1 MPTSPEKIESLLGF
15 ALRAGKVAF
24 GYDTLS
30 GLSRSR
36 LHLVLFADDLQEN
49 TQKKLLRL
57 TADRKIPAIRCV
69 RPLEEALHKPGVKVV
84 GITNKQMAKAM
95 TRFANENFILI
106 PEVD

>member
-36 LHLVLFADDLQEN
+36 LHLVRFAGEHAEKAAAPNRGSQDPGD
-49 TQKKLLRL
+49 T
-57 TADRKIPAIRCV
+57 V
-69 RPLEEALHKPGVKVV
+69 RPTARRG
-84 GITNKQMAKAM
+84 
-95 TRFANENFILI
+95 FA
-106 PEVD
+106 